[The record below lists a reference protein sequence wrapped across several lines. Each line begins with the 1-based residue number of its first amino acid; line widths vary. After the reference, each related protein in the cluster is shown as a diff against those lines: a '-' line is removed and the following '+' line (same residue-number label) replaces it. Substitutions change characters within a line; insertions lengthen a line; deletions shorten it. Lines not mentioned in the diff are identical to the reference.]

1 KFLINLEEI
10 VMKHFNSKLTF
21 FMESKEN

>member
-10 VMKHFNSKLTF
+10 TMKHFNYKLMS

>member
-10 VMKHFNSKLTF
+10 TIKHFNYKLMS